1 MIGGWNLGPFVQ
13 GHDPMACWGRCK
25 ALPLGE
31 AQPHG
36 LPHGLRGGS
45 LAQFGLEAIF
55 AAATLLVQ
63 LLTPA
68 RDPHQGGLVAQV
80 VEDGTADVLAGKGFK
95 GLAPAWDVEL
105 GSAEQA

>member
-1 MIGGWNLGPFVQ
+1 
-13 GHDPMACWGRCK
+13 
-25 ALPLGE
+25 
-31 AQPHG
+31 
-36 LPHGLRGGS
+36 
-45 LAQFGLEAIF
+45 LEAIF
-55 AAATLLVQ
+55 AATTLLFQ

-68 RDPHQGGLVAQV
+68 RDPYQGGLVAQV